1 MTRINGVQAVL
12 AETQV
17 RLNLIAQEMEER
29 MPYATATRLNQLA
42 RTLALSLGLVTG
54 AAFAAGGHHSLDDAA
69 ILEPDTCE
77 AEGWLTRSR
86 GGQRL
91 LHAGG
96 ACRVGPVELGA
107 SAEYARERGAS
118 ETAYALQA
126 KWATELTPGFS
137 AGISLSPGWQA
148 RVRPRYQ
155 ATTLV
160 ALATWEPR
168 ENVALHL
175 NAGRDFVHAGGDENR
190 AGVSVEWSPRERWS
204 LTAERY
210 VEQQAHFV
218 RAGLRW
224 AATEDW
230 TFDASRAHRL
240 HGPGDSSWTI
250 GVTRR
255 IGR

>member
-1 MTRINGVQAVL
+1 MA
-12 AETQV
+12 
-17 RLNLIAQEMEER
+17 
-29 MPYATATRLNQLA
+29 
-42 RTLALSLGLVTG
+42 G
-54 AAFAAGGHHSLDDAA
+54 AAWGAGGHHSLDDAA

-86 GGQRL
+86 GGERL

-107 SAEYARERGAS
+107 WSEYARDAGAS
-118 ETAYALQA
+118 ETGYGLQV
-126 KWATELTPGFS
+126 KWATELAPGLS
-137 AGISLSPGWQA
+137 AGLSLSPTWQA
-148 RVRPRYQ
+148 RARPRLQ

-160 ALATWEPR
+160 ALATWAPLED
-168 ENVALHL
+168 VALHL
-175 NAGRDFVHAGGDENR
+175 NLGRDFVHEGRDEKR
-190 AGVSVEWSPRERWS
+190 AGVSVEWMPREGWS

-210 VEQQAHFV
+210 AEQMAHFV
-218 RAGLRW
+218 RAGVRW

-230 TFDASRAHRL
+230 TFDATRSHRL
-240 HGPGDSSWTI
+240 HGPGTSAWTV